1 VEANISLS
9 VDADGRR
16 MLYACLADKHFGD
29 SDLSIRRLVTTRII
43 LILAAFI
50 ASVSTVTTYAQ
61 DTFLI
66 RWQARASATQALQPK
81 WIVPVVSPY
90 PTLIQVF
97 RTEFTRQISPT
108 HVDIWNLGSSRGLN
122 LIPFARTEFDIFVP
136 PFFQHSDTTR
146 DGFGDLSTSAK
157 FRVASGNEKHGN
169 YSVAAILV
177 ATVPTGSYKNGGL
190 DASINPAISGGKGW
204 GKFDMAATVGGTLPT
219 GDTQTIGR
227 TVATNAYGQ
236 YHVAKYLWP
245 ELEMNS
251 TAFYGG
257 THDGKIQTFLTPGLM
272 TGKFALHQDAHARAG
287 FAAGI
292 AFQTSVTQFHTFNH
306 GLVVTSRFIF

>member
-1 VEANISLS
+1 
-9 VDADGRR
+9 
-16 MLYACLADKHFGD
+16 
-29 SDLSIRRLVTTRII
+29 
-43 LILAAFI
+43 
-50 ASVSTVTTYAQ
+50 VSTCSVLTLAVFIVLAFTATAHAQ
-61 DTFLI
+61 DTFLA

-81 WIVPVVSPY
+81 WIVPVVAPY

-136 PFFQHSDTTR
+136 PFFTHSDATA
-146 DGFGDLSTSAK
+146 DGFGDISTSAK

-177 ATVPTGSYKNGGL
+177 ATVPTGSYKNGAL

-219 GDTQTIGR
+219 GDTHTTGR
-227 TVATNAYGQ
+227 TVAINAYGQ
-236 YHVAKYLWP
+236 YHAAKYLWP

-257 THDGKIQTFLTPGLM
+257 SHDGKIQTFLTPGLM
-272 TGKFALHQDAHARAG
+272 TGKFALHQDPHARAG
-287 FAAGI
+287 FAAGV
-292 AFQTSVTQFHTFNH
+292 AFQTSVTQFHTVNH
-306 GLVVTSRFIF
+306 CLIVTSRFVF